1 MGSLFTPNILRK
13 GYTIMLIKI
22 TPKGSGYTV
31 VASTWDKSTLE
42 GLNTL
47 YTLYERMLHLQ
58 DRRGYVY
65 DNPDT
70 IAGAVWDY
78 VGYCG
83 DNTQVWEVSH
93 EPSVIREL
101 ITINSRSVT
110 TPRQVGSIRLTLNQH
125 NKISEGETVF
135 SADGMFYEDFH
146 FTGQAMD
153 EDGYREP
160 KVLEGVLIDELD
172 ELTYEELKHLRDKVY
187 HQPDSVMWVYDYGG
201 GTYTSTRP

>member
-1 MGSLFTPNILRK
+1 MGILFTPNILRK
-13 GYTIMLIKI
+13 GDTIMLIKI
-22 TPKGSGYTV
+22 TPKGSGHGV
-31 VASTWDKSTLE
+31 VASTWDRSTLE
-42 GLNTL
+42 GLDTL

-65 DNPDT
+65 NNPDT
-70 IAGAVWDY
+70 IAGVVWDY
-78 VGYCG
+78 AGYCG
-83 DNTQVWEVSH
+83 GNTQVWEVSYEH
-93 EPSVIREL
+93 SVIREL

-110 TPRQVGSIRLTLNQH
+110 MPGQVGSIRFTLDQH

-135 SADGMFYEDFH
+135 SVGGMFYEDFH

-160 KVLEGVLIDELD
+160 RVLEGVLIDELD
-172 ELTYEELKHLRDKVY
+172 ELTYEELKHLRDKIY
-187 HQPDSVMWVYDYGG
+187 HQLDNVMWVYDYGG